1 MEKYATYDYYKN
13 KETGETK
20 KVALHEE
27 NEDSSLTKES
37 SQKVWIKITNENEI
51 QKIENKN

>member
-13 KETGETK
+13 KQTGETK

-27 NEDSSLTKES
+27 DDSLTKEGS
-37 SQKVWIKITNENEI
+37 ATVWIKITNEDEI
-51 QKIENKN
+51 KEIEDKK